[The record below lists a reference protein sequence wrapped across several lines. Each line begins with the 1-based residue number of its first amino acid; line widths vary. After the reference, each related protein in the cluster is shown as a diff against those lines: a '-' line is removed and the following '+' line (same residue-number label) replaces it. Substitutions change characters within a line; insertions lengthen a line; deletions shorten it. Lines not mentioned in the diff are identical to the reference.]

1 MSGGYRFL
9 PHTADI
15 RFEAWGGSREE
26 CLAQACRALVASFA
40 EIPASAPAR
49 TASAGIDGGDEQLL
63 LSVLDEIIY
72 RLDVEGALPREIDVR
87 PTPTGI
93 DLEMSEV
100 DTDRVRFTG
109 ATPKAVSLQGFS
121 FTRDDRG
128 WRCSV
133 TVDV

>member
-15 RFEAWGGSREE
+15 RFEAWGGTREE

-40 EIPASAPAR
+40 EVPAAAPAR
-49 TASAGIDGGDEQLL
+49 PASVVLDGGGEQLL
-63 LSVLDEIIY
+63 LAALDEVIY
-72 RLDVEGALPREIDVR
+72 RLDVGGTVPREVDVR
-87 PTPTGI
+87 ATPAGTA
-93 DLEMSEV
+93 LELSEV
-100 DTDRVRFTG
+100 DSDAVRFTG
-109 ATPKAVSLQGFS
+109 AAPKAISLHGFS
-121 FTRDDRG
+121 FARDEQG